1 MLHSPR
7 IINTFQMNNTLKIV
21 LLIVGIILIVYGFY
35 TLLTPE
41 VSMQA
46 GPLKVEA
53 QGDKTQSYAMIGL
66 GVLAL
71 ISGAA
76 FRNR

>member
-1 MLHSPR
+1 
-7 IINTFQMNNTLKIV
+7 MNNTLKIV
-21 LLIVGIILIVYGFY
+21 LLIVGILLIIYGTY

-66 GVLAL
+66 GILAL
-71 ISGAA
+71 LGGVA
-76 FRNR
+76 FSKR